1 MEGLA
6 ALIMSLFLIT
16 FAPPVIF
23 FIIGLFKRK
32 TNKDTSNLF
41 FTLAAAWL
49 IIGGG
54 ICFSM
59 MS

>member
-1 MEGLA
+1 MEGVA
-6 ALIMSLFLIT
+6 ALIIGLFLIT

-23 FIIGLFKRK
+23 FIIGLFKRS
-32 TNKDTSNLF
+32 TNKDTAKLF
-41 FTLAAAWL
+41 FILAAAWF

-54 ICFSM
+54 ICFTM

>member
-1 MEGLA
+1 MEAVA
-6 ALIMSLFLIT
+6 ALIIGLFLIT

-23 FIIGLFKRK
+23 FIIGLFKRN
-32 TNKDTSNLF
+32 TNKDTAKVF
-41 FTLAAAWL
+41 FILAAAWL

-54 ICFSM
+54 MCFSM